1 MLNENYGG
9 ELTDDDRVN
18 LNRIYEDMV
27 NDPLGIANECID
39 FIGVE
44 RDYKSFQKHLFEFHA
59 SGTSL
64 HEENGYYFTVNDK
77 FREMIDNLV
86 KGD

>member
-1 MLNENYGG
+1 MSVKSCLIK
-9 ELTDDDRVN
+9 DDSG
-18 LNRIYEDMV
+18 
-27 NDPLGIANECID
+27 NDYLVKYI
-39 FIGVE
+39 
-44 RDYKSFQKHLFEFHA
+44 KSFKKHLFEFHA

-77 FREMIDNLV
+77 FRKMIYNLV